1 MLDLKA
7 WISKVTATING
18 MPKMACGEETVGT
31 ISASS
36 YKDITITH
44 NLGANTRVVAT
55 LFSSGTAVNIGNT
68 TVSVYDITSTT
79 AKIRIFNNRTST
91 INPNVEWIA
100 MSV

>member
-18 MPKMACGEETVGT
+18 MPKMACGEESVGQ

-36 YKDITITH
+36 YKDVTITH
-44 NLGANTRVVAT
+44 NLGANTKVVAT

-68 TVSVYDITSTT
+68 TVSVHDITSTT

-100 MSV
+100 ISV